1 MSESAS
7 LTLIAISQLVATIAV
22 VILCV
27 GMLYSMVLFRRMLSN
42 KTDQLLAQIKPI
54 SERAQAIA
62 EQAKQTA
69 DKALEKV
76 DSMMSAA
83 EDAVVSAS
91 DTARSV
97 SRKID
102 ESFTPRMAKI
112 AALAVSIAKCVRVWQ
127 HESHKQVS
135 DDNPSSADQ

>member
-1 MSESAS
+1 MSESNS
-7 LTLIAISQLVATIAV
+7 LTLIAVCQLVLTITVLA
-22 VILCV
+22 LCV
-27 GMLYSMVLFRRMLSN
+27 GLLYSAVCLRRTISN
-42 KTDQLLAQIKPI
+42 KMDQLLAQIKPI

-76 DSMMSAA
+76 DSMMTAA

-91 DTARSV
+91 DAARNV

-102 ESFTPRMAKI
+102 ESFSPRMAKV
-112 AALAVSIAKCVRVWQ
+112 AALAVSIVRCARVW
-127 HESHKQVS
+127 HDAGSKCA
-135 DDNPSSADQ
+135 SSENSSSGEE